1 MRSCLTWMKINISMA
16 EINLILLQLNIFN
29 SNIKLENNLLSDNIV
44 KYNKKIY
51 EIGTQIA
58 SVVITSCVVS
68 DANIVTKS
76 CFNPI
81 NHGGIF
87 WSSG

>member
-1 MRSCLTWMKINISMA
+1 MA
-16 EINLILLQLNIFN
+16 KINLILLQLNIFN
-29 SNIKLENNLLSDNIV
+29 CIIGYSNIKLENNLLSDNIV